1 MEIYNTEHTCTKI
14 IWFKIDLIVW
24 KYGKNTDK
32 LFIGVEF
39 KIDLIVWKFFFINFF
54 LSINKV

>member
-24 KYGKNTDK
+24 KSDIDDDIY
-32 LFIGVEF
+32 VE
-39 KIDLIVWKFFFINFF
+39 
-54 LSINKV
+54 KVRLK